1 MFSWLRIYLY
11 FWREKYKSVIL
22 KTQNACETAER
33 PSCQTRLLVSIGKL

>member
-22 KTQNACETAER
+22 KTQNAGDTGVGPC
-33 PSCQTRLLVSIGKL
+33 CQTRLLVSIGKL